1 MIHLSNVYYFI
12 DKFNRDEIL
21 KLDKKI
27 NIIFRNYKIK
37 NIDSEIKKI
46 KNLCKSTNRK
56 IFVAGNLKIALK
68 YRLNGLYIP
77 AFHIKQNYANLN
89 LTKDFKIIGSAHNIK
104 EVKIKEK
111 QGCTNIFISPL
122 FHNPKNN
129 FFLGIIKFNL
139 INLFTN
145 VKTIALG
152 GINQNNIKLL
162 RSTKVEGYAS
172 LTWIKKNRPTIK

>member
-1 MIHLSNVYYFI
+1 LSNVYYFI
-12 DKFNRDEIL
+12 DKFDRDEIL

-68 YRLNGLYIP
+68 YRLDGLYIP

-111 QGCTNIFISPL
+111 QGCTNIFISPI

-172 LTWIKKNRPTIK
+172 ITWIKKNRPTIK

>member
-1 MIHLSNVYYFI
+1 MSNVYYFI
-12 DKFNRDEIL
+12 DKFDRDEIL

-111 QGCTNIFISPL
+111 QGCTNIFISPI

-162 RSTKVEGYAS
+162 KSTKVEGYAS
-172 LTWIKKNRPTIK
+172 ITWIKKNRPTIK

>member
-1 MIHLSNVYYFI
+1 MSNVYYFI
-12 DKFNRDEIL
+12 DKFDRDEIL

-139 INLFTN
+139 INLLTN

-162 RSTKVEGYAS
+162 KSTKVEGYAS
-172 LTWIKKNRPTIK
+172 ITWIKKNRPTIK

>member
-1 MIHLSNVYYFI
+1 MSNVYYFI
-12 DKFNRDEIL
+12 DKFDRDEIL

-46 KNLCKSTNRK
+46 KNLCKSTNRR

-139 INLFTN
+139 INLLTN

-162 RSTKVEGYAS
+162 KSTKVEGYAS
-172 LTWIKKNRPTIK
+172 ITWIKKNRPTIK

>member
-12 DKFNRDEIL
+12 DKFDRDEIL

-37 NIDSEIKKI
+37 NIDSEIKKT

-139 INLFTN
+139 INLLTN

-162 RSTKVEGYAS
+162 KSTKVEGYAS
-172 LTWIKKNRPTIK
+172 ITWIKKNRPTIK

>member
-1 MIHLSNVYYFI
+1 MVHLNNIYYFI
-12 DKFNRDEIL
+12 DKFDREEIL

-27 NIIFRNYKIK
+27 NIIFRNYKVK

-46 KNLCKSTNRK
+46 KNLCKLTNRK
-56 IFVAGNLKIALK
+56 IFMAGNIKVALK
-68 YRLNGLYIP
+68 YRLDGIYIP
-77 AFHIKQNYANLN
+77 AFDNKLNYMNLN
-89 LTKDFKIIGSAHNIK
+89 LTKNFQIIGSAHSIK
-104 EVKIKEK
+104 ELKIKEK
-111 QGCTNIFISPL
+111 QGCTNIFISPI

-129 FFLGIIKFNL
+129 FFLGIIKLNL

-162 RSTKVEGYAS
+162 KSTKVEGYAS
-172 LTWIKKNRPTIK
+172 ITWIKKNRPTIK

>member
-1 MIHLSNVYYFI
+1 MSNVYYFI
-12 DKFNRDEIL
+12 DKFDRDEIL

-111 QGCTNIFISPL
+111 QGCTNIFISPI

-172 LTWIKKNRPTIK
+172 ITWIKKNRPTIK

>member
-1 MIHLSNVYYFI
+1 MSNVYYFI
-12 DKFNRDEIL
+12 DKFDRDEIL

-162 RSTKVEGYAS
+162 KSTKVEGYAS
-172 LTWIKKNRPTIK
+172 ITWIKKNRPTIK

>member
-1 MIHLSNVYYFI
+1 MVHLNNIYYFI
-12 DKFNRDEIL
+12 DKFDRDEIL

-46 KNLCKSTNRK
+46 KNLCKSTNRR

-111 QGCTNIFISPL
+111 QGCTNIFISPI

-139 INLFTN
+139 INLFSN

-162 RSTKVEGYAS
+162 KSTKVEGYAS
-172 LTWIKKNRPTIK
+172 ITWIKKNRPTIK

>member
-1 MIHLSNVYYFI
+1 MSNVYYFI
-12 DKFNRDEIL
+12 DKFDRDEIL

-139 INLFTN
+139 INLLTN

-162 RSTKVEGYAS
+162 K
-172 LTWIKKNRPTIK
+172 

>member
-1 MIHLSNVYYFI
+1 MSNVYYFI
-12 DKFNRDEIL
+12 DKFDRDEIL

-89 LTKDFKIIGSAHNIK
+89 LTKDFKIIGSAHNLK

-139 INLFTN
+139 INLLTN

-172 LTWIKKNRPTIK
+172 ITWIKKNRPTIK

>member
-1 MIHLSNVYYFI
+1 MSNVYYFI
-12 DKFNRDEIL
+12 DKFDRDEIL

-111 QGCTNIFISPL
+111 QGCTNIFISPI

-172 LTWIKKNRPTIK
+172 ITWIKKNWPTIK

>member
-12 DKFNRDEIL
+12 DKFDRDEIL

-27 NIIFRNYKIK
+27 NIIFRNYKIT
-37 NIDSEIKKI
+37 NIDSEIKEI
-46 KNLCKSTNRK
+46 KNLCKLSNRK
-56 IFVAGNLKIALK
+56 IFVAGNIKMAKK
-68 YRLNGLYIP
+68 YRLDGIYIP
-77 AFHIKQNYANLN
+77 AFDNKLNYMNLN
-89 LTKDFKIIGSAHNIK
+89 LTKSFKIIGSAHNIK

-111 QGCTNIFISPL
+111 QGCTNIFISPI

-129 FFLGIIKFNL
+129 SFLGVIKFNL
-139 INLFTN
+139 INLHTD

-152 GINQNNIKLL
+152 GLNQNNIKFL

-172 LTWIKKNRPTIK
+172 ITWIKKNRPTIK

>member
-1 MIHLSNVYYFI
+1 MSNVYYFI
-12 DKFNRDEIL
+12 DKFDRDEIL

-46 KNLCKSTNRK
+46 KNLCKSTNRR

-111 QGCTNIFISPL
+111 QGCTNIFISPI

-172 LTWIKKNRPTIK
+172 ITWIKKNRPTIK

>member
-12 DKFNRDEIL
+12 DKFDRDEIL

-27 NIIFRNYKIK
+27 NIIFRNYKVK

-89 LTKDFKIIGSAHNIK
+89 LTKDFKISGSAQNIK

-111 QGCTNIFISPL
+111 QGCTNIFISPI

-152 GINQNNIKLL
+152 GLNQNNIKLL
-162 RSTKVEGYAS
+162 KSTKVEGYAS
-172 LTWIKKNRPTIK
+172 ITWIKKNRPTTK

>member
-1 MIHLSNVYYFI
+1 MSNVYYFI
-12 DKFNRDEIL
+12 DKFDRDEIL
-21 KLDKKI
+21 KLDNKI

-56 IFVAGNLKIALK
+56 IFVAGNLKVALK
-68 YRLNGLYIP
+68 YRLDGLYIP
-77 AFHIKQNYANLN
+77 AFNVKLNYMNLN
-89 LTKDFKIIGSAHNIK
+89 LMKNFKIIGSAHNIK

-111 QGCTNIFISPL
+111 QGCTNIFISPI

-129 FFLGIIKFNL
+129 SFLGIIKFNL

-145 VKTIALG
+145 IKTIALG
-152 GINQNNIKLL
+152 GINRNNVKLL
-162 RSTKVEGYAS
+162 RLTKVEGYAS
-172 LTWIKKNRPTIK
+172 ITWIKKNRPTIK

>member
-12 DKFNRDEIL
+12 DKFDRDEIL

-139 INLFTN
+139 INLLTN

-162 RSTKVEGYAS
+162 KSTKVEGYAS
-172 LTWIKKNRPTIK
+172 ITWIKKNRPTIK

>member
-1 MIHLSNVYYFI
+1 MSNVYYFI
-12 DKFNRDEIL
+12 DKFDRDEIL

-111 QGCTNIFISPL
+111 QGCTNIFISPI

-162 RSTKVEGYAS
+162 MSTKVEGYAS
-172 LTWIKKNRPTIK
+172 ITWIKKNRPTIK

>member
-12 DKFNRDEIL
+12 DKFDRDEIL

-27 NIIFRNYKIK
+27 NIIFRNCKVK

-139 INLFTN
+139 INLLTN

-162 RSTKVEGYAS
+162 KSTKVEGYAS
-172 LTWIKKNRPTIK
+172 ITWIKKNRPTIK

>member
-12 DKFNRDEIL
+12 DKFDRDEIL

-27 NIIFRNYKIK
+27 NIIFRNYKVK

-139 INLFTN
+139 INLLTN

-172 LTWIKKNRPTIK
+172 ITWIKKNRPTIK

>member
-1 MIHLSNVYYFI
+1 MSNVYYFI
-12 DKFNRDEIL
+12 DKFDRDEIL

-89 LTKDFKIIGSAHNIK
+89 LTKDFKIIGSAHNLK

-162 RSTKVEGYAS
+162 KSTKVEGYAS
-172 LTWIKKNRPTIK
+172 ITWIKKNRPTIK

>member
-1 MIHLSNVYYFI
+1 MSNVYYFI
-12 DKFNRDEIL
+12 DKFDRDEIL

-111 QGCTNIFISPL
+111 QGCTNILISPI
-122 FHNPKNN
+122 FHIPKNN
-129 FFLGIIKFNL
+129 SFLGIIKFNL

-162 RSTKVEGYAS
+162 KSTKVEGYAS
-172 LTWIKKNRPTIK
+172 ITWIKKNRPTIK

>member
-1 MIHLSNVYYFI
+1 MSNVYYFI
-12 DKFNRDEIL
+12 DKFDRDEIL

-89 LTKDFKIIGSAHNIK
+89 LTKDFKIIGSAHNLK

-139 INLFTN
+139 INLLTN

-162 RSTKVEGYAS
+162 KSTKVEGYAS
-172 LTWIKKNRPTIK
+172 ITWIKKNRPTIK

>member
-1 MIHLSNVYYFI
+1 MVHLNNIYYFI
-12 DKFNRDEIL
+12 DKFDREEIL

-27 NIIFRNYKIK
+27 NIIFRNYKVK

-139 INLFTN
+139 INLLTN

-162 RSTKVEGYAS
+162 KSTKVEGYAS
-172 LTWIKKNRPTIK
+172 ITWIKKNRPTIK

>member
-12 DKFNRDEIL
+12 DKFDRDEIL

-27 NIIFRNYKIK
+27 NIIFRNYKVK

-111 QGCTNIFISPL
+111 QGCTNIFISPI

-162 RSTKVEGYAS
+162 KSTKVEGYAS
-172 LTWIKKNRPTIK
+172 ITWIKKNRPTIK

>member
-1 MIHLSNVYYFI
+1 MFHLSNVYYFI
-12 DKFNRDEIL
+12 DKFDRDEIL

-27 NIIFRNYKIK
+27 NIIFRNYKVK

-139 INLFTN
+139 INLLTN

-162 RSTKVEGYAS
+162 KSTKVEGYAS
-172 LTWIKKNRPTIK
+172 ITWIKKNRPTIK

>member
-12 DKFNRDEIL
+12 DKFDRDEIL

-152 GINQNNIKLL
+152 GLNENNIKLL
-162 RSTKVEGYAS
+162 KSTKVEGYAS
-172 LTWIKKNRPTIK
+172 ITWIKKNRPTIK

>member
-1 MIHLSNVYYFI
+1 MSNVYYFI
-12 DKFNRDEIL
+12 DKFDRDEIL

-111 QGCTNIFISPL
+111 QGCTNIFISPI

-152 GINQNNIKLL
+152 GINQNNVKLL

-172 LTWIKKNRPTIK
+172 ITWIKKNRPTIK

>member
-1 MIHLSNVYYFI
+1 LSNVYYFI
-12 DKFNRDEIL
+12 DKFDRDEIL

-111 QGCTNIFISPL
+111 QGCTNIFISPI

-172 LTWIKKNRPTIK
+172 ITWIKKNRPTIK

>member
-1 MIHLSNVYYFI
+1 MSNVYYFI
-12 DKFNRDEIL
+12 DKFDRDEIL

-111 QGCTNIFISPL
+111 QGCTNIFISPI

-139 INLFTN
+139 INLLTN

-162 RSTKVEGYAS
+162 KSTKVEGYAS
-172 LTWIKKNRPTIK
+172 ITWIKKNRPTIK

>member
-1 MIHLSNVYYFI
+1 MSNVYYFI
-12 DKFNRDEIL
+12 DKFDRDEIL

-111 QGCTNIFISPL
+111 QGCTNIFISPI

-139 INLFTN
+139 INLFSN

-172 LTWIKKNRPTIK
+172 ITWIKKNRPTIK

>member
-12 DKFNRDEIL
+12 DKFDRDEIL

-111 QGCTNIFISPL
+111 QGCTNIFISPI

-129 FFLGIIKFNL
+129 FFLGIIKYNL

-162 RSTKVEGYAS
+162 KSTKVEGYAS
-172 LTWIKKNRPTIK
+172 ITWIKKNRPTIK